1 MEIIMSPKAPTAT
14 IEYSAVQE
22 LSTAD
27 ANKVAVGA
35 LVGTALEYYDFF
47 LFSAAAALVFN
58 VQYFT
63 NENASAAAL
72 ASFAT
77 FGVGVAARPIG
88 GIIFGAMGDRI
99 GRRKT
104 LMITIIGIGV
114 ITGLIGVLPT
124 YAAIGIAA
132 PILLVLLRVVQGL
145 FVGGEWSGAL
155 TLVVEN
161 APLHLRARYAVI
173 PLIGSPIGT
182 ILSSGG
188 FFLITFFFTQEK
200 FDSWAWRIPF
210 LLSLPLLLIAI
221 YIRSRLEESPVFRQ
235 LEAAGETAPTPV
247 RTTFAHS
254 WRQILVGLGASLLG
268 MGGFYLVTTFCVW
281 YGVNVLDYEPSLM
294 LLGTIAAATA
304 EIFVI
309 LWAGRL
315 GARFGSSRVILWGGI
330 ASAIVAIPAFMLLTS
345 GIPVLVILAMV
356 LAVSTLSF
364 PYAGTGAVLTGLFP
378 ARTRYTGVAVANN
391 TAAMVAGFIPLVVTG
406 LVAAAD
412 DAWWPAALMLA
423 LISIITAVCGAIAP
437 RFSVTLPGFKH

>member
-1 MEIIMSPKAPTAT
+1 MSETLETAN
-14 IEYSAVQE
+14 IEQHAVKE
-22 LSTAD
+22 LSRKD
-27 ANKVAVGA
+27 ANKVALGA
-35 LVGTALEYYDFF
+35 LIGSALEYYDFF

-63 NENASAAAL
+63 SGNPTAAAL

-77 FGVGVAARPIG
+77 FGVGVAARPLG
-88 GIIFGAMGDRI
+88 GIIFGSMGDRI

-104 LMITIIGIGV
+104 LMITIIGIGM

-161 APLHLRARYAVI
+161 SPLHLRARYAVI

-188 FFLITFFFTQEK
+188 FFLVTILFTKEN
-200 FDSWAWRIPF
+200 FDAWGWRIPF
-210 LLSLPLLLIAI
+210 LISLPLLLIAI
-221 YIRSRLEESPVFRQ
+221 YIRSKLEESPVFRQ
-235 LEAAGETAPTPV
+235 IEEAGEIEQTPV
-247 RTTFAHS
+247 RTAFVHS
-254 WRQILVGLGASLLG
+254 WRQLLIGMASCLLG

-281 YGVNVLDYEPSLM
+281 YGVNVLKYPSTLM
-294 LLGTIAAATA
+294 LLGTIAAAVV

-309 LWAGRL
+309 VWSGRL
-315 GARFGSSRVILWGGI
+315 GAKYGSSRVILWGGI
-330 ASAIVAIPAFMLLTS
+330 ASAVVAVPAFLLLTS
-345 GIPVLVILAMV
+345 GNPVLVVIAMV

-364 PYAGTGAVLTGLFP
+364 PYAGTGAVLTGLFE
-378 ARTRYTGVAVANN
+378 AKTRFTGVAVANN
-391 TAAMVAGFIPLVVTG
+391 TSAMVAGFVPLIVTG
-406 LVAAAD
+406 VVAAAGNH
-412 DAWWPAALMLA
+412 WWPAAAMLV
-423 LISIITAVCGAIAP
+423 LISIITASAGAIAP
-437 RFSVTLPGFKH
+437 RFSVNLPGFKH